1 MAVQHLSV
9 RRGVLA
15 GRDIELPDGTHIYD
29 CLSCGRLWAER
40 LVTFEVTFR
49 LVEVMGNGHD
59 GNGGA
64 PESVMAMASSS

>member
-1 MAVQHLSV
+1 MKCECGQYGL
-9 RRGVLA
+9 LLTT
-15 GRDIELPDGTHIYD
+15 LPDGTRIYD

-59 GNGGA
+59 GNGRA
-64 PESVMAMASSS
+64 PASVMAVASSS

>member
-1 MAVQHLSV
+1 MLCECGQYGL
-9 RRGVLA
+9 L
-15 GRDIELPDGTHIYD
+15 ITTLPDGTHIYD

-59 GNGGA
+59 GNGRA
-64 PESVMAMASSS
+64 PEAVLAAASSS

>member
-1 MAVQHLSV
+1 MKCECGQYGL
-9 RRGVLA
+9 LLTT
-15 GRDIELPDGTHIYD
+15 LPDGTQIYD

-59 GNGGA
+59 GNGRA
-64 PESVMAMASSS
+64 PESVLAVASSS

>member
-1 MAVQHLSV
+1 MQCECGQYGL
-9 RRGVLA
+9 LLTT
-15 GRDIELPDGTHIYD
+15 LPDGTQIYD

-59 GNGGA
+59 GNGRA
-64 PESVMAMASSS
+64 PESVLAVASSS

>member
-1 MAVQHLSV
+1 MLCECGQYGL
-9 RRGVLA
+9 L
-15 GRDIELPDGTHIYD
+15 ITMLPDGTHIHD

-59 GNGGA
+59 GNGCA
-64 PESVMAMASSS
+64 PESVLAVASSS